1 MAKNGKKKGAAV
13 VEYPER
19 DYVINEAKL
28 KDGFCNYKYEV
39 TKGTGA
45 GDTHNVKGTNIF
57 LDDMRFAFG
66 QLNVHLA
73 VIDEAFKNSG
83 VEIDDINRFHAHE
96 LATRY
101 YVDGLKI
108 IGSKDNESIILSGS
122 KYVSTAGGRID
133 LVTPKIPLDSLSSYP
148 FHAEL
153 KAAADAA
160 REEVAQ
166 YKEGKYE
173 VPEEDEQDNSK
184 QLRIG
189 DNVDTD
195 NDEFENAQL

>member
-1 MAKNGKKKGAAV
+1 MAKNGKKTRAQV

-19 DYVINEAKL
+19 DYVILNAKL
-28 KDGFCNYKYEV
+28 KDGFCNYTYEV
-39 TKGTGA
+39 TKGIGA
-45 GDTHNVKGTNIF
+45 GDSHNVKGTNIF

-83 VEIDDINRFHAHE
+83 VEIDDINKFHAHE

-101 YVDGLKI
+101 YVDGIKI
-108 IGSKDNESIILSGS
+108 IGSKENESIILSGS

-133 LVTPKIPLDSLSSYP
+133 LVTPKIPLDTLSSYP
-148 FHAEL
+148 FHVEL

-160 REEVAQ
+160 REEVAL
-166 YKEGKYE
+166 YKEGKYK
-173 VPEEDEQDNSK
+173 VAEDEGEENPK

-189 DNVDTD
+189 DDVN
-195 NDEFENAQL
+195 NDDDFNQAQL